1 MGEGRE
7 KDGAGSQ
14 LLTKSRLVSISHPHH
29 PSPLGGV
36 GGQGEGKGERLD
48 FSRIPGPPFK
58 DQVRPLDGGG
68 GSGFCSHG
76 HGWGCPP
83 CRTAR
88 PGLFLLPSH
97 SLSPESDNNDDISEP
112 DPAQPGAKHSTLS

>member
-7 KDGAGSQ
+7 EEGGRSQ

-29 PSPLGGV
+29 PSPLGGA
-36 GGQGEGKGERLD
+36 GGAGRGQGREVRFQQHTRPSLQ
-48 FSRIPGPPFK
+48 GPFP
-58 DQVRPLDGGG
+58 
-68 GSGFCSHG
+68 GSGPWVGVGSQG
-76 HGWGCPP
+76 SVSLGMGEVGCPP

-97 SLSPESDNNDDISEP
+97 SPFPDSDNDDAISQVLK
-112 DPAQPGAKHSTLS
+112 ALS